1 MGKKDE
7 ILNSYFSDADRF
19 CDFFNGAVFGGQQML
34 DPKNTVSRETVSRT
48 GGILRR
54 QRDVYMQTEYRG
66 SYVLYAVENQTAVHY
81 GMVVR
86 TMLMDAMEYNRQLE
100 EKRREHRKRRDLK
113 GSAEYLSGL
122 AQGELLAPV
131 MTAVFYYGEKPWDG
145 SRRLRELL
153 DFPPELI
160 AYQEYFPDY
169 PLLLIEPGQ
178 VEPGNFQTEWRTLMR
193 MLQLKD
199 NPEEFLAYVKQIGK
213 EEPLSREGLLTAA
226 VLLEDD
232 RLLERVTEEEEE
244 KSMCTAIDYLCEKAE
259 SKGREEG
266 IQKGLERGI
275 KKGLERGI
283 QKGLQTGRREGAEQS
298 RREMLELVR
307 QLAKANRLEE
317 FLGEQDNLE
326 RIDWWMQTYCKPEE
340 R

>member
-19 CDFFNGAVFGGQQML
+19 CDFFNGTVFGGQQML

-48 GGILRR
+48 RGILRR

-100 EKRREHRKRRDLK
+100 ETRREHRKKRDLK

-153 DFPPELI
+153 NFPPELI
-160 AYQEYFPDY
+160 AYREYFPDY
-169 PLLLIEPGQ
+169 PLLL
-178 VEPGNFQTEWRTLMR
+178 VEPERLEPENFQTEWRTLMR
-193 MLQLKD
+193 MLKLRD
-199 NPEEFLAYVKQIGK
+199 RPEEFLAYVKQIGK

-232 RLLERVTEEEEE
+232 HLLERVTEEEEE

-275 KKGLERGI
+275 E
-283 QKGLQTGRREGAEQS
+283 KGLQTGRREGAEQS

-326 RIDWWMQTYCKPEE
+326 RIDWWMQTYCQPRGGAE
-340 R
+340 RREKEN